1 MNYESWLDKSIIC
14 NNELRCECLQST
26 KKTKSKEQIRMGKRK
41 CIFIFFRKGEQR
53 QSNNKKPKNRREQLC
68 DLKVISRRVLHVV
81 WKEEEEEEKEED
93 RDEVKSKKSTKESG
107 YATPGSERPTRER
120 KTVERYTVSSPDK
133 FPRSSSIKA
142 LSIEK
147 VHLIYYFTFWV
158 FGYLPFCFFTVTN
171 QLSNKCWI
179 WSCESL
185 WVSGQRYA
193 AQGHS

>member
-81 WKEEEEEEKEED
+81 WKEEEEEKEEEETWAWKD
-93 RDEVKSKKSTKESG
+93 RENIFF
-107 YATPGSERPTRER
+107 
-120 KTVERYTVSSPDK
+120 K
-133 FPRSSSIKA
+133 FKIRICCDFLFK
-142 LSIEK
+142 
-147 VHLIYYFTFWV
+147 
-158 FGYLPFCFFTVTN
+158 N
-171 QLSNKCWI
+171 WI
-179 WSCESL
+179 
-185 WVSGQRYA
+185 
-193 AQGHS
+193 

>member
-1 MNYESWLDKSIIC
+1 MKDDDDRGEEERDQVEQEKDV
-14 NNELRCECLQST
+14 E
-26 KKTKSKEQIRMGKRK
+26 KE
-41 CIFIFFRKGEQR
+41 E
-53 QSNNKKPKNRREQLC
+53 E
-68 DLKVISRRVLHVV
+68 
-81 WKEEEEEEKEED
+81 KEEEEEEKEED

-147 VHLIYYFTFWV
+147 VHLLLCKFVYYFTFWV

-179 WSCESL
+179 
-185 WVSGQRYA
+185 
-193 AQGHS
+193 